1 MEASEGSVKGPRPF
15 LASRSGD
22 SSSVSL
28 PGEVSGATRGRVR
41 ASWGRQI
48 VGWLRSGGPRRAGSS
63 QASAEGVNA
72 AAAPP
77 HPLRVRSGLA
87 APDPAAAGARGG
99 GGGRCGLWLPA
110 VGSGRARA
118 AQEAGG
124 CMVRLVRL
132 KTTRGVQSDG
142 ADAASALAGL
152 GRVPS
157 LNRGQCGHRQLGAK
171 GRVEDKVRKGTR
183 LLGGDTAVET
193 RVEGD
198 PGRGSRRCSGAEAR
212 REKRGEARVAAR
224 RLGLGRWSSAVLGR
238 RGARAAPRAE
248 ASSWSV
254 GSAGR
259 EAESS
264 GKAVALSPGRRLE
277 RVKPGAERARA
288 LGFGSPRCLRVP
300 RPGLASGRYSMTQ

>member
-99 GGGRCGLWLPA
+99 GGGRCSLWLPA

-171 GRVEDKVRKGTR
+171 GKVEDKACPSSLCLVQPRRVLGSVDVDTHTSGT
-183 LLGGDTAVET
+183 
-193 RVEGD
+193 
-198 PGRGSRRCSGAEAR
+198 PGTVPSRRSCFLPLPSGAQGHLDP
-212 REKRGEARVAAR
+212 EKG
-224 RLGLGRWSSAVLGR
+224 
-238 RGARAAPRAE
+238 P
-248 ASSWSV
+248 
-254 GSAGR
+254 
-259 EAESS
+259 
-264 GKAVALSPGRRLE
+264 
-277 RVKPGAERARA
+277 
-288 LGFGSPRCLRVP
+288 
-300 RPGLASGRYSMTQ
+300 